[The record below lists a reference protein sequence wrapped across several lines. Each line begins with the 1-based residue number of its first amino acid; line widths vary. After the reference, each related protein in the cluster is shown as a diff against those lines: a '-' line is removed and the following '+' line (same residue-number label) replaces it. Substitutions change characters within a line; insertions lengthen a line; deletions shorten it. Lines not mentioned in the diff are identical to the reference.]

1 MGGSPL
7 KRTSWA
13 WKRPEAEHWREARA
27 WEPDMSL
34 PAPSVDVPRNVRWLL
49 QALLPHLLM
58 VRMVRMA
65 TREVPIPGPGTLAFL
80 LGVPLFLQ
88 GLGQTSG
95 RGSDGLL
102 GL

>member
-1 MGGSPL
+1 
-7 KRTSWA
+7 
-13 WKRPEAEHWREARA
+13 
-27 WEPDMSL
+27 
-34 PAPSVDVPRNVRWLL
+34 
-49 QALLPHLLM
+49 
-58 VRMVRMA
+58 MA
-65 TREVPIPGPGTLAFL
+65 TREVPIPGPGALAFL